1 MATLFLYDEN
11 DIEEQ
16 DGGDDDGDNGGDD
29 DDNGGDDDDDGGDD
43 DDDGDD
49 IRHEQVMTIAGK
61 YFALYRSRGLS
72 EGKRKESLF
81 IPRHP
86 TMAL

>member
-1 MATLFLYDEN
+1 MTSGVTPCLASLVNHDCDDE
-11 DIEEQ
+11 
-16 DGGDDDGDNGGDD
+16 DDC
-29 DDNGGDDDDDGGDD
+29 DDDDDDCN

-49 IRHEQVMTIAGK
+49 IHEQVMTIAGK

>member
-1 MATLFLYDEN
+1 MYLFTSKLPLLGVGLGWLVVEVMTMLMEM
-11 DIEEQ
+11 ISM
-16 DGGDDDGDNGGDD
+16 
-29 DDNGGDDDDDGGDD
+29 
-43 DDDGDD
+43 
-49 IRHEQVMTIAGK
+49 VMTIAGK

-86 TMAL
+86 TIAL

>member
-1 MATLFLYDEN
+1 MMVMTMT
-11 DIEEQ
+11 IVMTMTM
-16 DGGDDDGDNGGDD
+16 NGA
-29 DDNGGDDDDDGGDD
+29 DD

-49 IRHEQVMTIAGK
+49 IHEHVMTIAGK